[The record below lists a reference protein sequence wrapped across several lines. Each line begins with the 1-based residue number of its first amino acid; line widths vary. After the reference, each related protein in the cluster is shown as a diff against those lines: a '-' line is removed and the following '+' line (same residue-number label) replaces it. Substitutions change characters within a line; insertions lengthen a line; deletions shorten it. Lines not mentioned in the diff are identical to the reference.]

1 MQGKIVFVT
10 KETFYATSTSS
21 RLVAA
26 ILFIVII
33 QIAETKAKA
42 LYLYLTFVMFE
53 RPLLLGLLN
62 NLNIFSALLRLQKLK
77 VNRHAA

>member
-42 LYLYLTFVMFE
+42 LYLYLYLTFVMFE
-53 RPLLLGLLN
+53 RPLLLV
-62 NLNIFSALLRLQKLK
+62 F
-77 VNRHAA
+77 